1 MQIIESRLFTTLLP
15 DKGYKIINKKTGS
28 CYRKVILGKN
38 DSPDNYGEVVDEKYI
53 NMDYVVELDN
63 LKESN
68 NQIIDTMLMA
78 VDEIYTSIEP
88 LLMMI
93 PMPIP
98 EDNEIPIISNL
109 VPFYVEM
116 VKRGLKTKEEIPEKF
131 KDKVIELLDK

>member
-15 DKGYKIINKKTGS
+15 DKGYKIVNKKTGTFHK
-28 CYRKVILGKN
+28 KVILGKY

-68 NQIIDTMLMA
+68 NQTIDTILMA

-116 VKRGLKTKEEIPEKF
+116 VERGLKTKEEIPEKF

>member
-1 MQIIESRLFTTLLP
+1 MQVIESRLFTTLLP
-15 DKGYKIINKKTGS
+15 DKGYKIVNKKTGTFHK
-28 CYRKVILGKN
+28 KVILGKH

-63 LKESN
+63 LKETN
-68 NQIIDTMLMA
+68 NQTINTMLMA

-93 PMPIP
+93 PIPIP

-109 VPFYVEM
+109 IPFYVEM
-116 VKRGLKTKEEIPEKF
+116 VKRGLKTKEEVPEKF
-131 KDKVIELLDK
+131 KDEVIKLLDK